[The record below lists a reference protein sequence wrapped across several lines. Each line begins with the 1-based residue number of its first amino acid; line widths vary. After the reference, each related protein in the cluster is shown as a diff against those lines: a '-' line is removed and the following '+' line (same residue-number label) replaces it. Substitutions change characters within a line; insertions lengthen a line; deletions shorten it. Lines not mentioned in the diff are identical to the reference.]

1 MSRYGGEEFAIL
13 LPGTDL
19 AGASLVA
26 EGLRARIAAHGFQSG
41 PRRVQVSASTG
52 IATLTAHRPA
62 LPQELISFADKALY
76 RAKAAGRNRVVIYSG
91 EMDYITP

>member
-1 MSRYGGEEFAIL
+1 MLAGFVVERQVTNLYIRVNILVQIVFVSRYGGEEFAIL

-41 PRRVQVSASTG
+41 PRRVQVSAST
-52 IATLTAHRPA
+52 A
-62 LPQELISFADKALY
+62 LPL
-76 RAKAAGRNRVVIYSG
+76 
-91 EMDYITP
+91 